1 MEICGTDVGCNV
13 GNSPWKAERVNSLPR
28 GPHNRQNPVPAGAG
42 EAEKP
47 ASCPRKERV
56 LEIRLQADAQRLP
69 IPAHT
74 RSPKETPPE
83 TAGCA
88 EPSGQ
93 SGPQTTVGWLAGG
106 VPADAML

>member
-1 MEICGTDVGCNV
+1 M
-13 GNSPWKAERVNSLPR
+13 
-28 GPHNRQNPVPAGAG
+28 
-42 EAEKP
+42 
-47 ASCPRKERV
+47 
-56 LEIRLQADAQRLP
+56 EIRLQADAQRLR